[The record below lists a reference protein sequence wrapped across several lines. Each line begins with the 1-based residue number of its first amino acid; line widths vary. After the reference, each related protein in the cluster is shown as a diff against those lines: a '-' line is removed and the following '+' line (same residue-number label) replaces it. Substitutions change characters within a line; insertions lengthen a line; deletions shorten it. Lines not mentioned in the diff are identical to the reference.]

1 MTTFLESTM
10 AKFLSQ
16 SWFDEVA
23 KLNDAAGEL
32 NLPPTLAN
40 IVLNAIITGEQ
51 TAELHLKNGKIA
63 QGKTSDAISTI
74 SIDEQTLASLI
85 TTGDI
90 NVAIEA
96 FMLGKIRI
104 DGDMT
109 QVMALQTA
117 KMSPEQKALYKQIKA
132 MTEL

>member
-1 MTTFLESTM
+1 M
-10 AKFLSQ
+10 AKFLTQ
-16 SWFDEVA
+16 TWFDEVA

-40 IVLNAIITGEQ
+40 IVLNAVITGD
-51 TAELHLKNGKIA
+51 TPTELHLKDGKIA
-63 QGKTSDAISTI
+63 QGKVADAISTI
-74 SIDEQTLASLI
+74 SIDTQTLATII

-90 NVAIEA
+90 NAAIEA
-96 FMLGKIRI
+96 FMMGKIRI

-109 QVMALQTA
+109 QVMALQTT
-117 KMSPEQKALYKQIKA
+117 KMSPEQKSLYKQIKA

>member
-1 MTTFLESTM
+1 M

-63 QGKTSDAISTI
+63 QGTTSDAISTI
-74 SIDEQTLASLI
+74 SIDAQTLATII

-90 NVAIEA
+90 NAAIEA
-96 FMLGKIRI
+96 FMMGKIRI

>member
-1 MTTFLESTM
+1 M
-10 AKFLSQ
+10 AKFLTQ
-16 SWFDEVA
+16 DWFDEVA
-23 KLNDAAGEL
+23 KLNNAAGEL

-40 IVLNAIITGEQ
+40 IILNAIVTGEQ
-51 TAELHLKNGKIA
+51 GGELHLKNGKIA
-63 QGKTSDAISTI
+63 QGTISDAISTI
-74 SIDEQTLASLI
+74 SIDSQTLATII

-90 NVAIEA
+90 NAAIEA

-132 MTEL
+132 MTEI